1 MSNESITIWVC
12 QCCMLNHANGECGC
26 GAYYGEDPDHD
37 PLSLVSND
45 RIAMGIPYEEHSDTC
60 QVNIAGE
67 WLNDMEE
74 CECETNT
81 LSTSSCQGCGS
92 WLHGERHAMT
102 LWL

>member
-37 PLSLVSND
+37 PLSLVSD
-45 RIAMGIPYEEHSDTC
+45 SDITMGMLREEHGCGDPDSVHD
-60 QVNIAGE
+60 
-67 WLNDMEE
+67 E
-74 CECETNT
+74 CDCETDTYNT
-81 LSTSSCQGCGS
+81 SRCEGCGS

-102 LWL
+102 LWPQR